1 MRLYLNLP
9 LEYTLFT
16 LGSIPTRYEFHE
28 TRVGSKPPAIDLGGC
43 SSEFV
48 ASWFVQIL
56 NANQSILNLF
66 AIETDFHPDI
76 MSAGVSVGDFG
87 VDFKRCR
94 GLNLDVACGR
104 VLGVVCIQI
113 SIFLE
118 SFVGCL

>member
-1 MRLYLNLP
+1 
-9 LEYTLFT
+9 
-16 LGSIPTRYEFHE
+16 
-28 TRVGSKPPAIDLGGC
+28 
-43 SSEFV
+43 
-48 ASWFVQIL
+48 
-56 NANQSILNLF
+56 
-66 AIETDFHPDI
+66 

-118 SFVGCL
+118 SFVVQNDTDLYTRTAIKDYHAGAHTVVVERMSGNDLLNRACRYGSLPVYDRKNP